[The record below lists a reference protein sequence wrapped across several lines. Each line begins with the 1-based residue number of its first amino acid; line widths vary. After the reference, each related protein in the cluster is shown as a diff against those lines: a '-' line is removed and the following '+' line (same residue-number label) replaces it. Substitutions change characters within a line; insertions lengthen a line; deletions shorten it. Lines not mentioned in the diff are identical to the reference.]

1 MGSFIFNSESN
12 PDGKEF
18 QLASGYCSTTD
29 ILFEKEGINISVEA
43 KGEVKFFDEKGNLLV
58 SANLPEIEEGRG
70 VYENIN
76 CKADCN
82 VITLEFPI
90 VKWIDNYPNCDGE
103 YDRWDSVKVGCHILR
118 YNIGTDK
125 VEIC

>member
-1 MGSFIFNSESN
+1 MDSIIFNSESN
-12 PDGKEF
+12 PDGKGF
-18 QLASGYCSTTD
+18 QLATGYCSTTN
-29 ILFEKEGINISVEA
+29 ILFEKQSINVSVEA
-43 KGEVKFFDEKGNLLV
+43 KGEVKFSDEKGNLLV

-70 VYENIN
+70 VYENIC
-76 CKADCN
+76 CKADGD

-118 YNIGTDK
+118 YNISTNK
-125 VEIC
+125 VELD